1 MADEDPVKRYRR
13 AYGRYPHIGDPP
25 PVKTVQRDIHRLV
38 ESYAG
43 TETALNRRQRRVAAA
58 ARRGGTPPI
67 DTRTARGAEK
77 VKKNTTVGHFGPR
90 SFLKGFGLGEAELT
104 REGSTGVQS
113 ARSNFGKKGQGS
125 RTIIKYRAD
134 LAKQNLGTYPD
145 RPTELEPVKAR
156 TKDRTKITT
165 SSGKESVFGDFKRRI
180 GPAPRYGATKY
191 GRGLYSLASD
201 PAIAGAASKFIGK
214 KIYGESYKEGSFGLG
229 GDLIKSAV
237 NKSILKGIGF

>member
-25 PVKTVQRDIHRLV
+25 PVKTVQRDMHRLV

-43 TETALNRRQRRVAAA
+43 TKTALNRRQRRVAAA

-67 DTRTARGAEK
+67 DTSTPRGAEK
-77 VKKNTTVGHFGPR
+77 VKKNATVGHFGPR

-125 RTIIKYRAD
+125 RTIIRYRAD

-156 TKDRTKITT
+156 TKERTKITT
-165 SSGKESVFGDFKRRI
+165 LSGKESVFGDPKRKI
-180 GPAPRYGATKY
+180 GPAPRYGATNY

-201 PAIAGAASKFIGK
+201 PAIAGAASKFIGE
-214 KIYGESYKEGSFGLG
+214 KIYGKGYKEGSFGLG
-229 GDLIKSAV
+229 GDIIKSAV
-237 NKSILKGIGF
+237 NNSILRGIGF